1 MGLAPLELADIVRT
15 AGADYRERQRGHL
28 STAQLRALWAIEH
41 CRTPTL
47 GGQLYV
53 CDDCGHV
60 QPRYHS
66 CRNRHCPKCQGLASQ
81 RWIEARRAEL
91 LPVGYFHLVFTLPE
105 ELNPWLLWNPR
116 RLYDLLF
123 GCAWDALSALT
134 TDPTHL
140 GARIGCL
147 ALLHT
152 WSQTL
157 AFHPHLHCIVPAGG
171 LAFEHEVW
179 IPARRHFLAPVKA
192 LSRSFRG
199 RFLSRFKR
207 AYHRGELQLPRSH
220 PELDQPNRFQ
230 SFVDE
235 LFRKHWVVYC
245 KAPFARPQRVLAY
258 LARYTHRVAIT
269 NSRLLHTDTKRVT
282 FSYKDYRHRAR
293 TSTLTLATGEFLRR
307 FLLHVLPPGFVRIRS
322 YGLLANRARHHH
334 LDQCR
339 RLIRPRRS
347 RRCSS
352 RRPLPLLPL
361 VCAACRSEHLHRLTS
376 FARTPSPR
384 GPPQ

>member
-1 MGLAPLELADIVRT
+1 MGPAPLELADIVRT
-15 AGADYRERQRGHL
+15 AGADYRERHRGQL

-91 LPVGYFHLVFTLPE
+91 LPVGYFHLVFTLPA

-123 GCAWDALSALT
+123 RCAWDALSAVT
-134 TDPTHL
+134 TDPAHL

-171 LAFEHEVW
+171 MAFEHDAW

-199 RFLSRFKR
+199 KFLSRFKR
-207 AYHRGELQLPRSH
+207 AQHRGELQLPRSH
-220 PELDQPNRFQ
+220 PEFGDPHRFQ
-230 SFVDE
+230 SLVDE
-235 LFRKHWVVYC
+235 LFRKPWVVYC

-258 LARYTHRVAIT
+258 LARYTHRVALL
-269 NSRLLHTDTKRVT
+269 NSRLLHAAPDRVT
-282 FSYKDYRHRAR
+282 FSYKDYRHQAR
-293 TSTLTLATGEFLRR
+293 TSTLTLATDEFLRR

-322 YGLLANRARHHH
+322 YGLLANRGRHRH

-347 RRCSS
+347 RVQPP
-352 RRPLPLLPL
+352 RRPPPPLLCP
-361 VCAACRSEHLHRLTS
+361 ACRSEHLHRFTS
-376 FARTPSPR
+376 LERAPSPPR
-384 GPPQ
+384 GPPP